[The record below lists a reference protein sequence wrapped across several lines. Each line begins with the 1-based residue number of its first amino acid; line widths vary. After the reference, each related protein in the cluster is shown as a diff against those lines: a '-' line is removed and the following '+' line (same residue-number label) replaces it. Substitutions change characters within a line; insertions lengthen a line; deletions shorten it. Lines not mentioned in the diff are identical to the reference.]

1 MLLYG
6 FIGVFIYVHE
16 ITLTVYIKYMFA
28 GITGGG
34 VGVGGLPHVSLWGQW
49 WLHLIV
55 RKGVGMVNLPHGE
68 EGFLFVIFHYYYY
81 CWGGGVVDSPNGCFF
96 LGGVGDVSP
105 LVSCFFFFTMGG
117 SPY

>member
-1 MLLYG
+1 MFFYG
-6 FIGVFIYVHE
+6 
-16 ITLTVYIKYMFA
+16 
-28 GITGGG
+28 
-34 VGVGGLPHVSLWGQW
+34 GQW

-81 CWGGGVVDSPNGCFF
+81 CWGGGGGFTSWVFF
-96 LGGVGDVSP
+96 SWGGVGDVSP
-105 LVSCFFFFTMGG
+105 LVSCFCFFTMGG